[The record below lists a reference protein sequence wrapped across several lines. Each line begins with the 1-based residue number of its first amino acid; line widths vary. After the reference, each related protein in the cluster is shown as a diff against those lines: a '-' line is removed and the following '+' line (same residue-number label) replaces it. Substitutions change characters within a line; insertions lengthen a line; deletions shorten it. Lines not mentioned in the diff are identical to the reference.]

1 MKTIALAILTVSCF
15 TLTGCGEDAAYGSAF
30 TNSQSAWLT
39 AKSQNGSA
47 YLYRVEKVSGDGSGE
62 LTSLTVAEG
71 AVIQRVFKRYDDLD
85 FRMGLTAEWAEEQ
98 SSVGAH
104 DEGAAALTV
113 DDLYD
118 TCQDS
123 VLNKGEDFDI
133 VFEVDARGLLKTC
146 TYRPAG
152 CATDDCALGIQ
163 INEVIFMTEM
173 GG

>member
-1 MKTIALAILTVSCF
+1 MKKIALAAFTLSCF
-15 TLTGCGEDAAYGSAF
+15 TLTGCGEDAVYGSAF

-39 AKSQNGSA
+39 AKSQNGNA
-47 YLYRVEKVSGDGSGE
+47 YLYRVEKMGADGSGE
-62 LTSLTVAEG
+62 LTSLTVADG
-71 AVIQRVFKRYDDLD
+71 AVIERVFKRYDDLD
-85 FRMGLTAEWAEEQ
+85 FRMGLTAEWAEAQ
-98 SSVGAH
+98 SDVGAH

-118 TCQDS
+118 NCQES
-123 VLNKGEDFDI
+123 VLTKGEDFDI

-152 CATDDCALGIQ
+152 CATDDCAVGIQ
-163 INEVIFMTEM
+163 INEVIFMSEM